1 MATDLTVAEV
11 LSDPL
16 IGLMLEADG
25 MDKAAFADL
34 LDRVAREQ
42 LHQKMSKLQ
51 ERRADMFYT
60 RLAASETRVSC
71 SGIC

>member
-1 MATDLTVAEV
+1 MATDLTVTEV

-25 MDKAAFADL
+25 MDKATFADL

-42 LHQKMSKLQ
+42 LHQKMSSLQ
-51 ERRADMFYT
+51 QRRADMFYT
-60 RLAASETRVSC
+60 RLAASEAQVSC
-71 SGIC
+71 GGIC